1 MNIVTLAQTLE
12 ASIAPFVLISGTGL
26 ILLSLTNRFAR
37 AIDGIRRLCDDRQAG
52 REDQRPALRAQIRL
66 LYRRA
71 RILRAAIALAIASLS
86 AAALVVF
93 LLFTGLTLE
102 ASNAL
107 AVETLFAMAMLAL
120 VSSLLLFFW
129 DVALGLD
136 TVRLY
141 MRETFRGDP
150 AQD

>member
-1 MNIVTLAQTLE
+1 MNLVTLAQTLQ

-52 REDQRPALRAQIRL
+52 REGERPGLQAQVRL

-71 RILRAAIALAIASLS
+71 KILRAAIGLAIASLS

-93 LLFTGLTLE
+93 LLFTGLTLA
-102 ASNAL
+102 ASSAM
-107 AVETLFAMAMLAL
+107 AVETLFAVAMLTL
-120 VSSLLLFFW
+120 IGSLLLFFW

-141 MRETFRGDP
+141 MRETFR
-150 AQD
+150 QDHPRD